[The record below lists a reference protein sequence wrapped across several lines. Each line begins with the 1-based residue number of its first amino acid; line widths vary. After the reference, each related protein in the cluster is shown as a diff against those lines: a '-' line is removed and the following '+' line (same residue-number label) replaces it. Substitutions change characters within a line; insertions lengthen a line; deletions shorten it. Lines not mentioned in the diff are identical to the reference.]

1 MSDQAVEAVLPRRG
15 GTHILN
21 EAFFLKHHQEAARI
35 LESYPATDILR
46 VLQGTSPKNAA
57 NLLSSITPPIAAETL
72 TLMPTDLLKQVIP
85 HLSPALAAALFQ
97 RLDEDLQRAILFRV
111 PERYAQEIR
120 SYMTYPVESVGSI
133 MDPKFLVL
141 QEELTVRDAMIHVR
155 SRAQKDVHDVH
166 DVYVI
171 DRSQKLVGK
180 FSVRDLLLVDPEEKL
195 QAVMIQDLPTIHPL
209 ESREEIV
216 ELFKERHFFTI
227 PVVDLDDRLLG
238 VVRNEDIIKA
248 SQEDASA
255 DLLTMVGANKDE
267 RALSPVWFSVQK
279 RLPWLQLN
287 LLTAFLA
294 AFVVGMFEGT
304 IAKFTALAVLLPVVA
319 GQSGNTGAQSLAV
332 VIRGLA
338 LRDIRPSQWL
348 RVSGKEVYV
357 AFLNGLAVSAMACLA
372 VALWS
377 RSLGLTVII
386 GLSMIISMVIAGLS
400 GALIPLALKA
410 MKQDPAQ
417 SSSILLTTIT
427 DIVGF
432 FSFLGLATLLSSL
445 LET

>member
-1 MSDQAVEAVLPRRG
+1 MSDQAVEAVVPRRG

-35 LESYPATDILR
+35 LEAYPATDILR

-57 NLLSSITPPIAAETL
+57 NLLSSITPPVAADTL
-72 TLMPTDLLKQVIP
+72 ALMPTDLLKQVIP
-85 HLSPALAAALFQ
+85 HMSPALAAALFQ

-141 QEELTVRDAMIHVR
+141 QEDLTVRDAMLHVR
-155 SRAQKDVHDVH
+155 SRAQKDVHDV
-166 DVYVI
+166 YVI
-171 DRSQKLVGK
+171 DRRQKLAGK

-195 QAVMIQDLPTIHPL
+195 QAVMICDLPTMNPL

-227 PVVDLDDRLLG
+227 PVVDLDNRLLG
-238 VVRNEDIIKA
+238 VVRNEDIIRA

-357 AFLNGLAVSAMACLA
+357 AFLNGLAVSATACLA

-400 GALIPLALKA
+400 GAIIPIALKA

-417 SSSILLTTIT
+417 SSSIVLTTVT
-427 DIVGF
+427 DVVGF

>member
-1 MSDQAVEAVLPRRG
+1 MSEQAVETGVPRRS

-21 EAFFLKHHQEAARI
+21 EAFFLKHHQEAAHI
-35 LESYPATDILR
+35 LELYPSTDILR
-46 VLQGTSPKNAA
+46 VLQGTNSKNAA
-57 NLLSSITPPIAAETL
+57 NLLSSITPPMAAETL
-72 TLMPTDLLKQVIP
+72 SLMPTDLLKQVIP
-85 HLSPALAAALFQ
+85 HMSPALAAALFQ

-141 QEELTVRDAMIHVR
+141 QEELTVRDAMLHLR
-155 SRAQKDVHDVH
+155 SRAQRDVH

-171 DRSQKLVGK
+171 DRQQKLVGK

-195 QAVMIQDLPTIHPL
+195 QAVMVRDLPTIHPL

-287 LLTAFLA
+287 LVTAFIA

-304 IAKFTALAVLLPVVA
+304 IARFTALAVLLPVVA

-357 AFLNGLAVSAMACLA
+357 AFLNGLAVSTTACLA

-377 RSLGLTVII
+377 RSWGLTLII

-400 GALIPLALKA
+400 GAIIPIALKA

-417 SSSILLTTIT
+417 SSSIVLTTIT
-427 DIVGF
+427 DVVGF

-445 LET
+445 LEI

>member
-1 MSDQAVEAVLPRRG
+1 MSERGVAPMISGRRG
-15 GTHILN
+15 AQILN
-21 EAFFLKHHQEAARI
+21 EAFFRKHHEEAAHI
-35 LESYPATDILR
+35 LESYPASDILR
-46 VLQGTSPKNAA
+46 VLQGTSAKNAA
-57 NLLSSITPPIAAETL
+57 NLLSSITPPIAAEVL
-72 TLMPTDLLKQVIP
+72 VLMPTELLKQVIP
-85 HLSPALAAALFQ
+85 HMSPSLAASLFQ
-97 RLDEDLQRAILFRV
+97 RLEEDLQRAIMFRV
-111 PERYAQEIR
+111 PDRYAQEIQ
-120 SYMTYPVESVGSI
+120 SYMTYPAESVGSI
-133 MDPKFLVL
+133 MDPKFFVL
-141 QEELTVRDAMIHVR
+141 QEEVTVREAMLQVR
-155 SRAQKDVHDVH
+155 SRAQKDVY

-195 QAVMIQDLPTIHPL
+195 QAVMLRDLPTIHPL
-209 ESREEIV
+209 ESREEMV
-216 ELFKERHFFTI
+216 ELFSERHFFTI
-227 PVVDLDDRLLG
+227 PVVDLDNRLLG
-238 VVRNEDIIKA
+238 VIRNEDIIKA

-267 RALSPVWFSVQK
+267 RALSPVWFSVRK

-287 LLTAFLA
+287 LVTAFIA

-304 IAKFTALAVLLPVVA
+304 IAKFTALAILLPVVA

-357 AFLNGLAVSAMACLA
+357 AFLNGLAVSATACLA

-377 RSLGLTVII
+377 QSLGLTVII
-386 GLSMIISMVIAGLS
+386 GLSMVISMVIAGLS
-400 GALIPLALKA
+400 GAIIPIALKA

-417 SSSILLTTIT
+417 SSSIVLTTIT
-427 DIVGF
+427 DVVGF
-432 FSFLGLATLLSSL
+432 FSFLGLATLLSGL

>member
-1 MSDQAVEAVLPRRG
+1 MSARVVDMIVTERRG
-15 GTHILN
+15 AHVLN

-35 LESYPATDILR
+35 LEAYPATDILR
-46 VLQGTSPKNAA
+46 VLQGTSAKNAA
-57 NLLSSITPPIAAETL
+57 NLLSSITPPIAAETI
-72 TLMPTDLLKQVIP
+72 TSMPTDLLKQVIP
-85 HLSPALAAALFQ
+85 HMSPSLAGALFK
-97 RLDEDLQRAILFRV
+97 RLEDDLQRAILFRV
-111 PERYAQEIR
+111 PDRYAQEIR

-133 MDPKFLVL
+133 MDPRFFVL
-141 QEELTVRDAMIHVR
+141 QEEVTVRDAMLQVR
-155 SRAQKDVHDVH
+155 SGAQKDVHDV
-166 DVYVI
+166 YVV

-180 FSVRDLLLVDPEEKL
+180 ISVRDLLLVDPEEKL
-195 QAVMIQDLPTIHPL
+195 QAMMIRDLPTIHPL

-216 ELFKERHFFTI
+216 ELFGERHFFTI
-227 PVVDLDDRLLG
+227 PVVDLDNRLLG
-238 VVRNEDIIKA
+238 VIRNEDIIKV
-248 SQEDASA
+248 SQEDATA
-255 DLLTMVGANKDE
+255 DLQTMVGANKDE
-267 RALSPVWFSVQK
+267 RALSPVWFSVRK

-287 LLTAFLA
+287 LVTAFFA

-357 AFLNGLAVSAMACLA
+357 AFLNGLAVSATACLA

-386 GLSMIISMVIAGLS
+386 GLSMVISMVIAGLS
-400 GALIPLALKA
+400 GAIIPIALKA

-417 SSSILLTTIT
+417 SSSIVLTTVT
-427 DIVGF
+427 DVVGF
-432 FSFLGLATLLSSL
+432 FSFLGLATLLSGL
-445 LET
+445 LES

>member
-1 MSDQAVEAVLPRRG
+1 MSHEAVDTAAPRWG
-15 GTHILN
+15 GAHVLN

-35 LESYPATDILR
+35 LEAYPATDILR

-85 HLSPALAAALFQ
+85 HMSPALAAALFQ

-141 QEELTVRDAMIHVR
+141 QEELTVRDAMLHVR
-155 SRAQKDVHDVH
+155 SRAQKDVHDL
-166 DVYVI
+166 YVI
-171 DRSQKLVGK
+171 DRHHKLVGK

-195 QAVMIQDLPTIHPL
+195 QGVMIRDLPTIHPL

-227 PVVDLDDRLLG
+227 PVVDLDNRLVG

-287 LLTAFLA
+287 LVTAFLA

-357 AFLNGLAVSAMACLA
+357 AFLNGLAVSATACLA

-400 GALIPLALKA
+400 GAIIPIALKA

-417 SSSILLTTIT
+417 SSSIVLTTIT
-427 DIVGF
+427 DVVGF

-445 LET
+445 LEV

>member
-1 MSDQAVEAVLPRRG
+1 MSERAIEPTMIGRG

-46 VLQGTSPKNAA
+46 VLQGTSAKNAA
-57 NLLSSITPPIAAETL
+57 NLLSSITPPIAADVI
-72 TLMPTDLLKQVIP
+72 TLMTTDLLKQVIP
-85 HLSPALAAALFQ
+85 HLSPSLAAALFQ
-97 RLDEDLQRAILFRV
+97 RLEEDLQRAILFRV

-120 SYMTYPVESVGSI
+120 SYMTYPAESVGSI

-141 QEELTVRDAMIHVR
+141 QEELTVREAMLHVR
-155 SRAQKDVHDVH
+155 TRAQKDVHDM
-166 DVYVI
+166 YVI
-171 DRSQKLVGK
+171 DRNQKLVGN
-180 FSVRDLLLVDPEEKL
+180 FSIHDLLLVDPEEKL
-195 QAVMIQDLPTIHPL
+195 QAVMSRDLPTIHPL

-248 SQEDASA
+248 SQEDATA
-255 DLLTMVGANKDE
+255 DLQTMVGANKDE
-267 RALSPVWFSVQK
+267 RALSPVWFSVRK

-287 LLTAFLA
+287 LVTAFLA

-377 RSLGLTVII
+377 QSLGLTLII
-386 GLSMIISMVIAGLS
+386 GLSMVISMVIAGLS
-400 GALIPLALKA
+400 GAIIPITLKA

-417 SSSILLTTIT
+417 SSSIVLTTIT

>member
-1 MSDQAVEAVLPRRG
+1 MSEGAMATAMNRRG
-15 GTHILN
+15 GTHVLN

-46 VLQGTSPKNAA
+46 VLQGTTAKNAA
-57 NLLSSITPPIAAETL
+57 NLLSSITPPVAAEAL
-72 TLMPTDLLKQVIP
+72 ALMPSDLLKQVIP
-85 HLSPALAAALFQ
+85 HMSPSLAAVLFQ

-141 QEELTVRDAMIHVR
+141 QEELTVRDAMLHVR
-155 SRAQKDVHDVH
+155 SRAQKDVHDV
-166 DVYVI
+166 YVI
-171 DRSQKLVGK
+171 DRNQKLVGK

-195 QAVMIQDLPTIHPL
+195 QAVMIRDLPIIHPL

-248 SQEDASA
+248 SQEDATA

-357 AFLNGLAVSAMACLA
+357 AFLNGLAVSATACLA

-400 GALIPLALKA
+400 GAIIPIALKA

-417 SSSILLTTIT
+417 SSSIVLTTIT
-427 DIVGF
+427 DVVGF
-432 FSFLGLATLLSSL
+432 FSFLGLATLLSNL

>member
-1 MSDQAVEAVLPRRG
+1 MSERAVEASVPKRG
-15 GTHILN
+15 STHLLN
-21 EAFFLKHHQEAARI
+21 EAFFLKHHEEAARI
-35 LESYPATDILR
+35 LDNYPAADILR
-46 VLQGTSPKNAA
+46 VLQGTSAKNAA
-57 NLLSSITPPIAAETL
+57 NLLSSVTPPVAADVI
-72 TLMPTDLLKQVIP
+72 TLMPTDVLKQIIP
-85 HLSPALAAALFQ
+85 HMSPSLAGSLFT
-97 RLDEDLQRAILFRV
+97 RLDEELQRAILFRV

-120 SYMTYPVESVGSI
+120 SYMTYPAESVGSI
-133 MDPKFLVL
+133 MDPKFFVL
-141 QEELTVRDAMIHVR
+141 QEDITIRDAMVHVR
-155 SRAQKDVHDVH
+155 SRAQKDVHDV
-166 DVYVI
+166 YVV
-171 DRSQKLVGK
+171 DRVQKLVGK
-180 FSVRDLLLVDPEEKL
+180 FSLRDLLLVDPEEKL
-195 QAVMIQDLPTIHPL
+195 QAVMIRDLPTIHPL

-216 ELFKERHFFTI
+216 ELFGERHFFTI

-238 VVRNEDIIKA
+238 VIRNEDIIKA
-248 SQEDASA
+248 SQEDATA
-255 DLLTMVGANKDE
+255 DLQTMVGANKDE
-267 RALSPVWFSVQK
+267 RALSPVWFSVRK

-287 LLTAFLA
+287 LLTAFFA

-357 AFLNGLAVSAMACLA
+357 AFLNGLAVSATACLA

-386 GLSMIISMVIAGLS
+386 GLSMVISMVIAGLS
-400 GALIPLALKA
+400 GAIIPLALKA

-417 SSSILLTTIT
+417 SSSIVLTTIT
-427 DIVGF
+427 DVVGF
-432 FSFLGLATLLSSL
+432 FSFLGLATLLSGL
-445 LET
+445 LES

>member
-1 MSDQAVEAVLPRRG
+1 MSEQAVEAVASRRG
-15 GTHILN
+15 APHILN

-35 LESYPATDILR
+35 FESYPAADILR
-46 VLQGTSPKNAA
+46 VLQGTTPKNAA
-57 NLLSSITPPIAAETL
+57 NLLSSITPPVAAETV

-85 HLSPALAAALFQ
+85 HMSPALAAALFQ

-141 QEELTVRDAMIHVR
+141 QEELTVRDAMLHVR
-155 SRAQKDVHDVH
+155 SRAQKDVHDV
-166 DVYVI
+166 YVT
-171 DRSQKLVGK
+171 DRHQKLVGK

-195 QAVMIQDLPTIHPL
+195 QAVMIRDLPTIHPL

-248 SQEDASA
+248 SQEDATA

-287 LLTAFLA
+287 LVTAFLA

-357 AFLNGLAVSAMACLA
+357 AFLNGLAVSVTACFA

-377 RSLGLTVII
+377 RSWGLTLII

-400 GALIPLALKA
+400 GAIIPITLKA

-417 SSSILLTTIT
+417 SSSIVLTTIT
-427 DIVGF
+427 DVVGF

-445 LET
+445 LEA

>member
-1 MSDQAVEAVLPRRG
+1 MSDDTVTTTLRRRG
-15 GTHILN
+15 GTHVLN

-46 VLQGTSPKNAA
+46 VLQGTTAKNAA
-57 NLLSSITPPIAAETL
+57 NLLSSITPPVAAEAL
-72 TLMPTDLLKQVIP
+72 ALMPTDLLKQVIP
-85 HLSPALAAALFQ
+85 HMSPSLAAALFQ

-141 QEELTVRDAMIHVR
+141 QEELTVRDAMLHVR
-155 SRAQKDVHDVH
+155 SRAQKDVHDV
-166 DVYVI
+166 YVI
-171 DRSQKLVGK
+171 DRNQKLAGK

-195 QAVMIQDLPTIHPL
+195 QAVMVRDLPIIHPL

-248 SQEDASA
+248 SQEDATA

-357 AFLNGLAVSAMACLA
+357 AFLNGLAVSATACLA

-400 GALIPLALKA
+400 GAIIPIALKA

-417 SSSILLTTIT
+417 SSSIVLTTIT
-427 DIVGF
+427 DVVGF

-445 LET
+445 LES

>member
-1 MSDQAVEAVLPRRG
+1 MSDGVVEAPIGRRG
-15 GTHILN
+15 GTHLLS

-35 LESYPATDILR
+35 LESYPPTDILR
-46 VLQGTSPKNAA
+46 VLQGTSAKNAS
-57 NLLSSITPPIAAETL
+57 NLLSSITPPIAADVITV
-72 TLMPTDLLKQVIP
+72 MPTDLLKQVIP
-85 HLSPALAAALFQ
+85 HMSPALAAALFQ
-97 RLDEDLQRAILFRV
+97 RLDADLQRAILFRV
-111 PERYAQEIR
+111 PDRYAQEIR
-120 SYMTYPVESVGSI
+120 SYMAYPAESVGSI

-141 QEELTVRDAMIHVR
+141 QEEVTVREAMLHVR
-155 SRAQKDVHDVH
+155 SRAQKDVHDM
-166 DVYVI
+166 YVI
-171 DRSQKLVGK
+171 DRKQKLVGK

-195 QAVMIQDLPTIHPL
+195 QAVMIRDLPTIHPL

-216 ELFKERHFFTI
+216 ELFSERHFFTI

-248 SQEDASA
+248 SQEDATA
-255 DLLTMVGANKDE
+255 DLQTMVGANKDE
-267 RALSPVWFSVQK
+267 RALSPVWFSVRK

-287 LLTAFLA
+287 LVTAFIA

-357 AFLNGLAVSAMACLA
+357 AFLNGLAVSATACLA

-386 GLSMIISMVIAGLS
+386 GLSMVISMVIAGLS
-400 GALIPLALKA
+400 GAIIPITLKA

-417 SSSILLTTIT
+417 SSSIVLTTIT
-427 DIVGF
+427 DVVGF

-445 LET
+445 LEA

>member
-1 MSDQAVEAVLPRRG
+1 MSEGGVTSAMNRRG
-15 GTHILN
+15 GTHVLN

-46 VLQGTSPKNAA
+46 VLQGTTAKNAA
-57 NLLSSITPPIAAETL
+57 NLLSSITPPVAAEAL
-72 TLMPTDLLKQVIP
+72 ALMPSDLLKQVIP
-85 HLSPALAAALFQ
+85 HMSPSLAAVLFQ

-141 QEELTVRDAMIHVR
+141 QEELTVRDAMLHVR
-155 SRAQKDVHDVH
+155 SRAQKDVHDV
-166 DVYVI
+166 YVI
-171 DRSQKLVGK
+171 DRNQKLAGK

-195 QAVMIQDLPTIHPL
+195 QAVMIRDLPIIHPL

-248 SQEDASA
+248 SQEDATA

-357 AFLNGLAVSAMACLA
+357 AFLNGLAVSATACLA

-400 GALIPLALKA
+400 GAIIPIALKA

-417 SSSILLTTIT
+417 SSSIVLTTIT
-427 DIVGF
+427 DVVGF

>member
-1 MSDQAVEAVLPRRG
+1 MSDETVTPTASRRG

-46 VLQGTSPKNAA
+46 ILQGTTAKNAA
-57 NLLSSITPPIAAETL
+57 NLLSSITPPVAAEAL
-72 TLMPTDLLKQVIP
+72 ALMPSDLLKQVIP
-85 HLSPALAAALFQ
+85 HLSPSLAAALFQ

-141 QEELTVRDAMIHVR
+141 QEELTVRDAMLHVR
-155 SRAQKDVHDVH
+155 SRAQKDVHDV
-166 DVYVI
+166 YVI
-171 DRSQKLVGK
+171 DRNQKLAGK

-195 QAVMIQDLPTIHPL
+195 QAVMVRDLPIIHPL

-227 PVVDLDDRLLG
+227 PVVDLDNRLLG

-357 AFLNGLAVSAMACLA
+357 AFLNGLAVSATACLA

-377 RSLGLTVII
+377 QSLGLTVII

-400 GALIPLALKA
+400 GAIIPIALKA

-417 SSSILLTTIT
+417 SSSIVLTTIT
-427 DIVGF
+427 DVVGF
-432 FSFLGLATLLSSL
+432 FSFLGLATLLSNL

>member
-1 MSDQAVEAVLPRRG
+1 MSERVVDIMTTGRSGA
-15 GTHILN
+15 HILN
-21 EAFFLKHHQEAARI
+21 EAFFVKHHQEAARI
-35 LESYPATDILR
+35 FDSYPPADILR
-46 VLQGTSPKNAA
+46 VLQGTSGKNAA
-57 NLLSSITPPIAAETL
+57 NLLSSITPPIAADVL
-72 TLMPTDLLKQVIP
+72 ALMPTDLLKLVIP
-85 HLSPALAAALFQ
+85 HLSPSLAAALFQ

-111 PERYAQEIR
+111 PDRYAQEIR
-120 SYMTYPVESVGSI
+120 SYMTYPAESVGSL
-133 MDPKFLVL
+133 MDPKFFVL
-141 QEELTVRDAMIHVR
+141 QEEVTVREAMLHVR
-155 SRAQKDVHDVH
+155 SRAQKDVHDV
-166 DVYVI
+166 YVI
-171 DRSQKLVGK
+171 DRHQKLVGK

-195 QAVMIQDLPTIHPL
+195 QAVMSRDLPTIHPL

-216 ELFKERHFFTI
+216 ELFGERHFFTI
-227 PVVDLDDRLLG
+227 PVVDLDNRLLG
-238 VVRNEDIIKA
+238 VIRNEDIIIA

-267 RALSPVWFSVQK
+267 RALSPVWFSVRK
-279 RLPWLQLN
+279 RLPWLELN

-294 AFVVGMFEGT
+294 AFVVGMFEDT
-304 IAKFTALAVLLPVVA
+304 IAKFTALAILLPVVA

-357 AFLNGLAVSAMACLA
+357 AFLNGLAISATACLA

-377 RSLGLTVII
+377 HSLGLTVII
-386 GLSMIISMVIAGLS
+386 GLSMVFSMVIAGLS
-400 GALIPLALKA
+400 GAVIPLALKA

-417 SSSILLTTIT
+417 SSSIVLTTIT

-432 FSFLGLATLLSSL
+432 FSFLGLATLLSGL

>member
-1 MSDQAVEAVLPRRG
+1 MSNPAVDTTAVRRS

-21 EAFFLKHHQEAARI
+21 EAFFHKHHQDAARI
-35 LESYPATDILR
+35 LEAYPAADILR
-46 VLQGTSPKNAA
+46 VLQGTSAKNSA
-57 NLLSSITPPIAAETL
+57 NLLSSITPPIAADAL
-72 TLMPTDLLKQVIP
+72 SLMPTDMLKQVIP
-85 HLSPALAAALFQ
+85 HMSPVLAATLFQ

-111 PERYAQEIR
+111 PERYAEEIR
-120 SYMTYPVESVGSI
+120 SYMTYPPESVGSI
-133 MDPKFLVL
+133 MDPKFFVL
-141 QEELTVRDAMIHVR
+141 QEEITVRDAMLHVR
-155 SRAQKDVHDVH
+155 SRAQKDVHDV
-166 DVYVI
+166 YVI
-171 DRSQKLVGK
+171 DRHQKLVGK
-180 FSVRDLLLVDPEEKL
+180 FSVRDLLLVDPDEKL
-195 QAVMIQDLPTIHPL
+195 QAVMSPDLPTIHPL
-209 ESREEIV
+209 EPRDEIV
-216 ELFKERHFFTI
+216 ELFGERHFFTI
-227 PVVDLDDRLLG
+227 PVVDLDNRLLG

-267 RALSPVWFSVQK
+267 RALSPVWFSVRK

-287 LLTAFLA
+287 LVTAFFA

-357 AFLNGLAVSAMACLA
+357 AFLNGLAVSATACLA
-372 VALWS
+372 VAIWS
-377 RSLGLTVII
+377 RSLGLTLII
-386 GLSMIISMVIAGLS
+386 GLSMVVSMVIAGLS
-400 GALIPLALKA
+400 GAIIPIALKA

-417 SSSILLTTIT
+417 SSSIVLTTVT
-427 DIVGF
+427 DVVGF
-432 FSFLGLATLLSSL
+432 FSFLGLATLLSGL
-445 LET
+445 LEP

>member
-1 MSDQAVEAVLPRRG
+1 MSDRPMKAT
-15 GTHILN
+15 GTGRSGTNILN

-35 LESYPATDILR
+35 LEAYPATDILR
-46 VLQGTSPKNAA
+46 ILQGTSAKNAA
-57 NLLSSITPPIAAETL
+57 NLLSSITAPISAEVI

-85 HLSPALAAALFQ
+85 HLSPSLAAALFQ

-111 PERYAQEIR
+111 PERYAQDIR

-133 MDPKFLVL
+133 MDPKFFVL
-141 QEELTVRDAMIHVR
+141 QEELTIRDAMLHVR
-155 SRAQKDVHDVH
+155 SRAQKDLH

-171 DRSQKLVGK
+171 DRNQKLVGK
-180 FSVRDLLLVDPEEKL
+180 FSVQDLLLVDPEEKL
-195 QAVMIQDLPTIHPL
+195 QAVMIRDLPTIHPF

-357 AFLNGLAVSAMACLA
+357 AFLNGLAVSATACLA

-377 RSLGLTVII
+377 RSWGLTLII

-400 GALIPLALKA
+400 GAIIPLALKA

-417 SSSILLTTIT
+417 SSSIVLTTVT

-432 FSFLGLATLLSSL
+432 FSFLGLATLLSGL
-445 LET
+445 LETR

>member
-1 MSDQAVEAVLPRRG
+1 MSERAIEPTMIGRG

-46 VLQGTSPKNAA
+46 VLQGTSAKNAA
-57 NLLSSITPPIAAETL
+57 NLLSSITPPIAADVI
-72 TLMPTDLLKQVIP
+72 TLMTTDLLKQVIP
-85 HLSPALAAALFQ
+85 HLSPSLAAALFQ
-97 RLDEDLQRAILFRV
+97 RLEEDLQRAILFRV

-120 SYMTYPVESVGSI
+120 SYMTYPAESVGSI

-141 QEELTVRDAMIHVR
+141 QEELTVREAMLHVR
-155 SRAQKDVHDVH
+155 TRAQKDVHDM
-166 DVYVI
+166 YVI
-171 DRSQKLVGK
+171 DRNQKLVGN
-180 FSVRDLLLVDPEEKL
+180 FSIRDLLLVDPEEKL
-195 QAVMIQDLPTIHPL
+195 QAVMSRDLPTIHPL

-248 SQEDASA
+248 SQEDATA
-255 DLLTMVGANKDE
+255 DLQTMVGANKDE
-267 RALSPVWFSVQK
+267 RALSPVWFSVRK

-287 LLTAFLA
+287 LVTAFLA

-357 AFLNGLAVSAMACLA
+357 AFLNGLAVSVMACLA

-377 RSLGLTVII
+377 RSLGLTLII
-386 GLSMIISMVIAGLS
+386 GLSMVISMVIAGLS
-400 GALIPLALKA
+400 GAIIPIALKA

-417 SSSILLTTIT
+417 SSSIVLTTVT
-427 DIVGF
+427 DVVGF
-432 FSFLGLATLLSSL
+432 FSFLGLATLLSGL